1 MPEENL
7 QQVLKMLDHY
17 KRMYDIY
24 FDKMIQRLDQQGISK
39 QASNVRIT
47 HDDLEAAKPTEM
59 NIFKRN
65 QDGFIE
71 LVQDDKFE
79 AVIVKLD

>member
-1 MPEENL
+1 MSNENFYKEIDLMFESYLSAKKDKL
-7 QQVLKMLDHY
+7 QIRIKDLSKGKILSNADMNYSKVF
-17 KRMYDIY
+17 
-24 FDKMIQRLDQQGISK
+24 FDS
-39 QASNVRIT
+39 
-47 HDDLEAAKPTEM
+47 EM
-59 NIFKRN
+59 NIFKRS

>member
-59 NIFKRN
+59 NIFKP
-65 QDGFIE
+65 
-71 LVQDDKFE
+71 
-79 AVIVKLD
+79 